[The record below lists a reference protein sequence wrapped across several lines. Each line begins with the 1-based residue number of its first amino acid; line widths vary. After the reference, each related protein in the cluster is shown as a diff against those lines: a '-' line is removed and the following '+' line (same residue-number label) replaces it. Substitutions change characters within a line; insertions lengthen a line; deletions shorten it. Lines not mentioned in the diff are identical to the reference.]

1 MTTLLSRWRVSL
13 RHVLWL
19 DALQAAAIS
28 AAPVILAVLAH
39 EPRLGWTAIAA
50 FWACFG
56 DPGGPLRQRAA
67 SMLAL
72 GLIGA
77 LFCFLASASAHT
89 LWLLLP
95 LTFVCCTFGG
105 LLRVLGPA
113 AAIVGTLLSAG
124 FVVAAELPAPT
135 LAASLSY
142 TLFFVAG
149 ALWAILM
156 TALVWRRRPWKD
168 ATHAVAH
175 CYRGLADFADALARM
190 YSGLAPAAGPQA
202 WSAVTRPQRSGVR
215 AALEAARV
223 RIREVQDARPS
234 RRARAQQLFYLLDS
248 AEDSFIALVAAA
260 DLLES
265 NAPRWLGRA
274 AGANLSHAFHRY
286 ASVANAIASTSDV
299 SDPRQ
304 ADCLRERLAHFGAGL
319 HELRGAAMAYACL
332 LYTSRC
338 V

>member
-1 MTTLLSRWRVSL
+1 MTSLLSRWRNSV
-13 RHVLWL
+13 RNVLWL

-56 DPGGPLRQRAA
+56 DPGGPLRQRAG

-77 LFCFLASASAHT
+77 LFCFLASASAGH

-142 TLFFVAG
+142 T
-149 ALWAILM
+149 
-156 TALVWRRRPWKD
+156 
-168 ATHAVAH
+168 
-175 CYRGLADFADALARM
+175 
-190 YSGLAPAAGPQA
+190 
-202 WSAVTRPQRSGVR
+202 
-215 AALEAARV
+215 
-223 RIREVQDARPS
+223 
-234 RRARAQQLFYLLDS
+234 
-248 AEDSFIALVAAA
+248 
-260 DLLES
+260 
-265 NAPRWLGRA
+265 
-274 AGANLSHAFHRY
+274 
-286 ASVANAIASTSDV
+286 
-299 SDPRQ
+299 
-304 ADCLRERLAHFGAGL
+304 
-319 HELRGAAMAYACL
+319 CL
-332 LYTSRC
+332 LYTSPSPRDKRQSRMPSSA
-338 V
+338 